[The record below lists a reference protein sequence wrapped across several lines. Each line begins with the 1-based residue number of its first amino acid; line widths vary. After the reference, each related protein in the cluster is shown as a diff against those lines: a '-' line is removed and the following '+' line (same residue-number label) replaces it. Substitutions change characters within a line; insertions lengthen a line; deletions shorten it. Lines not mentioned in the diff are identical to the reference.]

1 MRVSPHL
8 IQKTVELMRQYGFA
22 ARLVP
27 APLVRVG
34 NDTKASYEDGVIVLA
49 KGSGDY
55 DLVHELVHHYQVDQG
70 APSYTMTHG
79 EEYFKAWA
87 TEERERQARIVS
99 LAFIR
104 PSWSMEDVVRAVD
117 QQTSA
122 IVNGDYSSITGE

>member
-34 NDTKASYEDGVIVLA
+34 NDTKASYEDGVIVHA

-99 LAFIR
+99 L
-104 PSWSMEDVVRAVD
+104 
-117 QQTSA
+117 
-122 IVNGDYSSITGE
+122 